1 MSNPTANFAYPIS
14 SAYTEPSQ
22 SNASSSNPAATQSRQ
37 AAEEARKNRT
47 LADFMLMLD
56 EYEPLVWILY
66 KKSYNLNLTLIVVA
80 RFRMK

>member
-14 SAYTEPSQ
+14 STYAEPSQ
-22 SNASSSNPAATQSRQ
+22 TNVSSSNPAATQSRQ

-56 EYEPLVWILY
+56 EYEPLV
-66 KKSYNLNLTLIVVA
+66 
-80 RFRMK
+80 